1 MSIDLDNIDKDF
13 FKVLFGKNLNKLRK
27 NRKLSYR
34 QLATRCNIDNS
45 DLSKIE
51 KGQRN
56 ISLSTI
62 LELSKGLEVEPKE
75 LFDFEIGK
83 ENFKK

>member
-1 MSIDLDNIDKDF
+1 MSFSIEYIDKDI
-13 FKVLFGKNLNKLRK
+13 FKILFGKNLSRLRK
-27 NRKLSYR
+27 NQNLSYR

-62 LELSKGLEVEPKE
+62 LELSKGLDIHPKE
-75 LFDFEIGK
+75 LFNFEFNI
-83 ENFKK
+83 ENH

>member
-1 MSIDLDNIDKDF
+1 MSLPIDNIDKDF
-13 FKVLFGKNLNKLRK
+13 FKVLFGKNLNNLRK
-27 NRKLSYR
+27 KRELSYR

-62 LELSKGLEVEPKE
+62 LELAKGLEIHPKE
-75 LFDFEIGK
+75 LFDFE
-83 ENFKK
+83 FKNDN